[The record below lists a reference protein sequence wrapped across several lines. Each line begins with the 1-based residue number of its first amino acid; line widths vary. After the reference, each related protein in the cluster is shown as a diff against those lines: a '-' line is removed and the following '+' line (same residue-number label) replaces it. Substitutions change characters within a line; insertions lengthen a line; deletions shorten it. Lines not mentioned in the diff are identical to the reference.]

1 MNVDTPDFWQERYID
16 DNIPWD
22 TKTTTP
28 ALIDSIDHSTRKKIA
43 ILGCGY
49 SKDSIFLSNK
59 KHSVYSVDFASKPI
73 EYLSKI
79 KNKYNI
85 DTLKPI
91 NADIFNLPNMYPD
104 FFDIVLEYTCFCAIM
119 PSRRL
124 EYVELVSKILNKNG
138 QFIALFFPVNKREEQ
153 SDGPPFYVN
162 LDETLSLFDDLFD
175 ITKIDENINSIKPR
189 RGFETLV
196 IMKKK

>member
-49 SKDSIFLSNK
+49 SRDSIFLSSK
-59 KHSVYSVDFASKPI
+59 KHNVYSVDFASKPI

-79 KNKYNI
+79 KNQYNI
-85 DTLKPI
+85 DTLNPI

-124 EYVELVSKILNKNG
+124 EYVKLVSKILNKNG
-138 QFIALFFPVNKREEQ
+138 QFIALFFPINKREGQ

-162 LDETLSLFDDLFD
+162 LKETLSMFGDRFV
-175 ITKIDENINSIKPR
+175 IKKIDKNIKSIKPR

-196 IMKKK
+196 IMTKK

>member
-28 ALIDSIDHSTRKKIA
+28 ALIDSIDHTTRKKIA

-59 KHSVYSVDFASKPI
+59 KHNVYSVDFASKPI
-73 EYLSKI
+73 EYLSKL

-85 DTLKPI
+85 DTLNPI
-91 NADIFNLPNMYPD
+91 NADIFNLPKMYPG

-124 EYVELVSKILNKNG
+124 DYVKLVSKILNKNG

-153 SDGPPFYVN
+153 GDGPPFYVN

-175 ITKIDENINSIKPR
+175 IEKIDENINSIKPR